1 MTSAPNFSALS
12 SLNSG
17 SVYNNAAMTS
27 APDFSGCTSLTN
39 IYIANNAAMTS
50 APDFTTITQSGI
62 QIYLNNCA
70 ISDCTT
76 PLDQLDA
83 GGGVAGYIDLSGGT
97 NQSIDP
103 TYYSLLSLQAKGW
116 TVVFNSL

>member
-1 MTSAPNFSALS
+1 MTSAPSFSGCT
-12 SLNSG
+12 SLASAQ
-17 SVYNNAAMTS
+17 VNNNTSMTS
-27 APDFSGCTSLTN
+27 APDFTGCTSLTN
-39 IYIANNAAMTS
+39 ANVSGNALMTS

-62 QIYLNNCA
+62 QIDLNSCA

-83 GGGVAGYIDLSGGT
+83 GGGSSGFINLSGGS

-103 TYYSLLSLQAKGW
+103 AYSSLTSLQSKGW